1 MNGTQ
6 LLNVHAENLAEN
18 KVFSGFW
25 ELHRAAVTV
34 LVVSVATTRRKSLAP
49 RLQDLNP

>member
-6 LLNVHAENLAEN
+6 LLNVHAENLAED

-25 ELHRAAVTV
+25 ELHRAAPGSYSEEV
-34 LVVSVATTRRKSLAP
+34 RRLDFKI
-49 RLQDLNP
+49 

>member
-6 LLNVHAENLAEN
+6 LLNVHAENLAED

-34 LVVSVATTRRKSLAP
+34 LVVPGATQKKSGS
-49 RLQDLNP
+49 